1 MDNKE
6 ITVNDKDK
14 YHKAVNN
21 IIFRQSNKEDLKI
34 AQDTLYKLNK
44 GNH

>member
-6 ITVNDKDK
+6 TTVSDKDK
-14 YHKAVNN
+14 YHKAVDN
-21 IIFRQSNKEDLKI
+21 IIFRQSNKQDLKI
-34 AQDTLYKLNK
+34 VQDTLYKLNK